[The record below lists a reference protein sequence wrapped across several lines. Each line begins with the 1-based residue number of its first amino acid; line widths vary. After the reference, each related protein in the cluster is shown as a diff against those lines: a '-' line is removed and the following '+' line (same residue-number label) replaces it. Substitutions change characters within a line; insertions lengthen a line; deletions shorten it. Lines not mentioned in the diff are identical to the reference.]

1 MAAWYDGADRD
12 ARRGFRWSD
21 VIPEGAAFP
30 ERVPDLLH
38 ELPRAL
44 GLAWTSSGDDL
55 PDLDEVEGAVRR
67 LGQKRV
73 LAPDVLPSVV
83 AYIGELIRRRVG
95 GEWTTHDLSLIHI
108 SEPTRPY

>member
-1 MAAWYDGADRD
+1 M
-12 ARRGFRWSD
+12 
-21 VIPEGAAFP
+21 P
-30 ERVPDLLH
+30 
-38 ELPRAL
+38 
-44 GLAWTSSGDDL
+44 TSSGDDL

-95 GEWTTHDLSLIHI
+95 GEWTTHDSGQGH
-108 SEPTRPY
+108 EPDLMVRGSRCGVMGVYKEILEYGRAVPLRAFVEHHVRVRKR